1 MLYFIEYVLSGWIYL
16 LYCLFCIIC
25 ALACLGYINEI
36 EEKRELLIFKKRKEL
51 LASQETS
58 IQEQSE
64 YKTENLE
71 ANNIFN
77 AIEKEEVKKD
87 MKQNM
92 FQVDET
98 PIINQVDE
106 SDPAIIVNK
115 TSDGYIVFDEKE
127 NKE

>member
-51 LASQETS
+51 LANQNSNIETK
-58 IQEQSE
+58 IE

-71 ANNIFN
+71 ANNIF
-77 AIEKEEVKKD
+77 ASMEKEEVKKD

-98 PIINQVDE
+98 PVINQLDE
-106 SDPAIIVNK
+106 NDPSNIVNK

-127 NKE
+127 IK

>member
-51 LASQETS
+51 LANQNSNIETK
-58 IQEQSE
+58 IE

-71 ANNIFN
+71 ANNIF
-77 AIEKEEVKKD
+77 ASMEKEEVKKD

-98 PIINQVDE
+98 PVINQLDVN
-106 SDPAIIVNK
+106 DPSNIVNK

-127 NKE
+127 IKQ

>member
-51 LASQETS
+51 LANQNSNIETKV
-58 IQEQSE
+58 E

-71 ANNIFN
+71 ANNIF
-77 AIEKEEVKKD
+77 ASMEKEEVKKD

-98 PIINQVDE
+98 PVINQLDE
-106 SDPAIIVNK
+106 NDPSNIVNK

-127 NKE
+127 IK

>member
-36 EEKRELLIFKKRKEL
+36 EEKRELFIFKKRKEL
-51 LASQETS
+51 LANQNSNIEAKV
-58 IQEQSE
+58 E

-71 ANNIFN
+71 ANNIF
-77 AIEKEEVKKD
+77 ASMEKEEVKKD

-98 PIINQVDE
+98 PVINQLDE
-106 SDPAIIVNK
+106 NDPSNIVNK

-127 NKE
+127 IKE

>member
-51 LASQETS
+51 LANQNSNIETK
-58 IQEQSE
+58 IE

-71 ANNIFN
+71 ANNIF
-77 AIEKEEVKKD
+77 ASMEKEEVKKD

-98 PIINQVDE
+98 PIINQLDE
-106 SDPAIIVNK
+106 NDPSNIVNK

-127 NKE
+127 IK

>member
-51 LASQETS
+51 LANQNSNIETKV
-58 IQEQSE
+58 E

-71 ANNIFN
+71 ANNIF
-77 AIEKEEVKKD
+77 ASMQKEEVKKD

-98 PIINQVDE
+98 PIINQLDE
-106 SDPAIIVNK
+106 NDPSNIVNK

-127 NKE
+127 IK

>member
-51 LASQETS
+51 LANQNSNIETK
-58 IQEQSE
+58 IE

-71 ANNIFN
+71 ANNIF
-77 AIEKEEVKKD
+77 ASMEKEEAKKN

-98 PIINQVDE
+98 PVINQLDE
-106 SDPAIIVNK
+106 NDPSNIVNK

-127 NKE
+127 IKQ

>member
-51 LASQETS
+51 LANKERVVQE
-58 IQEQSE
+58 ESE
-64 YKTENLE
+64 YKTENLQ

-98 PIINQVDE
+98 PIINQLDE
-106 SDPAIIVNK
+106 TDPNNIVNK

>member
-51 LASQETS
+51 LANQNSNIETK
-58 IQEQSE
+58 IE

-71 ANNIFN
+71 ANNIF
-77 AIEKEEVKKD
+77 ASMEKEEVKKD

-98 PIINQVDE
+98 PVINQLDE
-106 SDPAIIVNK
+106 NDPSNIVNK

-127 NKE
+127 IKQ

>member
-51 LASQETS
+51 LANQNSNIETKV
-58 IQEQSE
+58 E

-71 ANNIFN
+71 ANNIF
-77 AIEKEEVKKD
+77 ASMEKEEVKKD

-98 PIINQVDE
+98 PIINQLDE
-106 SDPAIIVNK
+106 NDPSNIVNK

-127 NKE
+127 IK

>member
-16 LYCLFCIIC
+16 LYCLFCVIC

-51 LASQETS
+51 LANKDVGLE
-58 IQEQSE
+58 EKAE

-71 ANNIFN
+71 ANNIF
-77 AIEKEEVKKD
+77 ASIEKKEEIKD

-98 PIINQVDE
+98 PIINQLDE
-106 SDPAIIVNK
+106 NDPSNIVNK

-127 NKE
+127 IKE

>member
-25 ALACLGYINEI
+25 ELACLGYINEI

-51 LASQETS
+51 LANQNSNIETKV
-58 IQEQSE
+58 E

-71 ANNIFN
+71 ANNIF
-77 AIEKEEVKKD
+77 ASMEKEEVKKD

-98 PIINQVDE
+98 PIINQLDE
-106 SDPAIIVNK
+106 NDPSNIVNK

-127 NKE
+127 IK

>member
-51 LASQETS
+51 LANQNSNIEAKV
-58 IQEQSE
+58 E

-71 ANNIFN
+71 ANNIF
-77 AIEKEEVKKD
+77 ASMEKEEVKKD

-98 PIINQVDE
+98 PVINQLDE
-106 SDPAIIVNK
+106 NDPSNIVNK

-127 NKE
+127 IK

>member
-51 LASQETS
+51 LANQNSNIETKV
-58 IQEQSE
+58 E

-71 ANNIFN
+71 ANNIF
-77 AIEKEEVKKD
+77 ASMEKEEVKKD

-98 PIINQVDE
+98 PIINQLDE
-106 SDPAIIVNK
+106 NDPSNIVNK

-127 NKE
+127 MK

>member
-51 LASQETS
+51 LANQNSNIEAKV
-58 IQEQSE
+58 E

-71 ANNIFN
+71 ANNIF
-77 AIEKEEVKKD
+77 ASMEKEEVKKD

-98 PIINQVDE
+98 PVINQLDE
-106 SDPAIIVNK
+106 NDPSNIVNK

-127 NKE
+127 IKE

>member
-51 LASQETS
+51 LANQNSNIETKV
-58 IQEQSE
+58 E

-71 ANNIFN
+71 ANNIF
-77 AIEKEEVKKD
+77 ASMEKEAVKKD

-98 PIINQVDE
+98 PVINQLDE
-106 SDPAIIVNK
+106 NDPSNIVNK

-127 NKE
+127 IK

>member
-51 LASQETS
+51 LANQERVV
-58 IQEQSE
+58 QEESE
-64 YKTENLE
+64 YKTENLQ

-77 AIEKEEVKKD
+77 AIEKEEVEKD

-92 FQVDET
+92 FQIDET
-98 PIINQVDE
+98 PIINQIDE
-106 SDPAIIVNK
+106 IDPNNIVNK

-127 NKE
+127 IKE

>member
-98 PIINQVDE
+98 PIINQLDE
-106 SDPAIIVNK
+106 NDPSNIVNK

-127 NKE
+127 IK

>member
-1 MLYFIEYVLSGWIYL
+1 MLYFIEYVLSGWLYL
-16 LYCLFCIIC
+16 LYCLFCVIC

-51 LASQETS
+51 LANKDVGLE
-58 IQEQSE
+58 EVE

-71 ANNIFN
+71 ANNIF
-77 AIEKEEVKKD
+77 ASIEKKEEIKD

-98 PIINQVDE
+98 PIINQLDE
-106 SDPAIIVNK
+106 NDPSNIVNK

-127 NKE
+127 IKE

>member
-51 LASQETS
+51 LANQNSNIETKV
-58 IQEQSE
+58 E

-71 ANNIFN
+71 SNNIC
-77 AIEKEEVKKD
+77 ASMEKEEVKKD

-98 PIINQVDE
+98 PVINQLDE
-106 SDPAIIVNK
+106 NDPSNIVNK

-127 NKE
+127 IK

>member
-16 LYCLFCIIC
+16 LYCLFCVIC

-51 LASQETS
+51 LANQNSNIEAKV
-58 IQEQSE
+58 E

-71 ANNIFN
+71 ANNIF
-77 AIEKEEVKKD
+77 ASMEKEEVKKD

-98 PIINQVDE
+98 PIINQLDE
-106 SDPAIIVNK
+106 NDPSNIVNK

-127 NKE
+127 IK

>member
-51 LASQETS
+51 LANQNNNIETKV
-58 IQEQSE
+58 E
-64 YKTENLE
+64 YKTEKLE
-71 ANNIFN
+71 ANNIF
-77 AIEKEEVKKD
+77 ASMEKEEVKKD

-98 PIINQVDE
+98 PIINQLDE
-106 SDPAIIVNK
+106 NDPSNIVNK

-127 NKE
+127 IK

>member
-51 LASQETS
+51 LANQNSNIEAKV
-58 IQEQSE
+58 E

-71 ANNIFN
+71 ANNIF
-77 AIEKEEVKKD
+77 ASMEKEEVKKD

-98 PIINQVDE
+98 PVINQLDVN
-106 SDPAIIVNK
+106 DPSNIVNK

-127 NKE
+127 IK

>member
-51 LASQETS
+51 LANQNSNIETKV
-58 IQEQSE
+58 E

-71 ANNIFN
+71 ANNIF
-77 AIEKEEVKKD
+77 ASMEKEEVKKD

-98 PIINQVDE
+98 PVINQLDE
-106 SDPAIIVNK
+106 NDPSNIVNK

-127 NKE
+127 IKE

>member
-51 LASQETS
+51 LANQERVV
-58 IQEQSE
+58 QEESE
-64 YKTENLE
+64 YKTENLQ

-98 PIINQVDE
+98 PIINQLDE
-106 SDPAIIVNK
+106 NDPSNIVNK

-127 NKE
+127 IK

>member
-1 MLYFIEYVLSGWIYL
+1 
-16 LYCLFCIIC
+16 
-25 ALACLGYINEI
+25 
-36 EEKRELLIFKKRKEL
+36 
-51 LASQETS
+51 
-58 IQEQSE
+58 
-64 YKTENLE
+64 
-71 ANNIFN
+71 
-77 AIEKEEVKKD
+77 

-106 SDPAIIVNK
+106 SDPANIVNK

>member
-16 LYCLFCIIC
+16 LYCLFCVIC

-51 LASQETS
+51 LANKDVSLE
-58 IQEQSE
+58 EKAE

-71 ANNIFN
+71 ANNIF
-77 AIEKEEVKKD
+77 ASIEKKEEIKD

-98 PIINQVDE
+98 PIINQLDE
-106 SDPAIIVNK
+106 NDPSNIFNK

-127 NKE
+127 IKE

>member
-16 LYCLFCIIC
+16 LYCLFCVIC

-51 LASQETS
+51 LANQNSNIETKV
-58 IQEQSE
+58 E

-71 ANNIFN
+71 ANNIF
-77 AIEKEEVKKD
+77 ASMEKEEVKKD

-98 PIINQVDE
+98 PVINQLDE
-106 SDPAIIVNK
+106 NDPSNIVNK

-127 NKE
+127 IK

>member
-51 LASQETS
+51 LANQERVV
-58 IQEQSE
+58 QEESE
-64 YKTENLE
+64 YKTENLQ

-92 FQVDET
+92 FQIDET
-98 PIINQVDE
+98 PIINQIDE
-106 SDPAIIVNK
+106 TDPNNIVNK

-127 NKE
+127 IKE

>member
-36 EEKRELLIFKKRKEL
+36 EEKRELLIFQKRKEL

-77 AIEKEEVKKD
+77 AIEKEEVKKV

-106 SDPAIIVNK
+106 SDPANIVNK

>member
-25 ALACLGYINEI
+25 GLACLGYINEI

-51 LASQETS
+51 LANQERVV
-58 IQEQSE
+58 QEESE
-64 YKTENLE
+64 YKTENLQ

-98 PIINQVDE
+98 PIINQLDE
-106 SDPAIIVNK
+106 TDPNNIVNK

-127 NKE
+127 IKE

>member
-1 MLYFIEYVLSGWIYL
+1 MLYFIEYVFSGWIYL

-51 LASQETS
+51 LANQNSNIEAKV
-58 IQEQSE
+58 E

-71 ANNIFN
+71 ANNIF
-77 AIEKEEVKKD
+77 ASMEKEEVKKD

-98 PIINQVDE
+98 PVINQLDE
-106 SDPAIIVNK
+106 NDPSNIVNK

-127 NKE
+127 IK

>member
-51 LASQETS
+51 LANQNSNIETKV
-58 IQEQSE
+58 E

-71 ANNIFN
+71 ANNIF
-77 AIEKEEVKKD
+77 ASMEKEEVKKD

-98 PIINQVDE
+98 PVINQLDE
-106 SDPAIIVNK
+106 NNPSNIVNK

-127 NKE
+127 IK

>member
-51 LASQETS
+51 LANQNSNIETKV
-58 IQEQSE
+58 E

-71 ANNIFN
+71 TNNIF
-77 AIEKEEVKKD
+77 ASMEKEEVKKD

-98 PIINQVDE
+98 PVINQLDE
-106 SDPAIIVNK
+106 NDPSNIVNK

-127 NKE
+127 IK

>member
-36 EEKRELLIFKKRKEL
+36 EEKRELLIFKKRKEV
-51 LASQETS
+51 LANQNSNIETKV
-58 IQEQSE
+58 E

-71 ANNIFN
+71 ANNIF
-77 AIEKEEVKKD
+77 ASMEKEEVKKD

-98 PIINQVDE
+98 PIINQLDE
-106 SDPAIIVNK
+106 NDPSNIVNK

-127 NKE
+127 IK